1 MSTKRIIFSGKVQG
15 VGFRYTTKEIAL
27 GFDVCGWVKNL
38 FDGTVEMHVMGE
50 DEEVDDYLREII
62 EESTVARFIKDV
74 KIDDIPPLE
83 NASGFRITE

>member
-83 NASGFRITE
+83 NAAGFRITD

>member
-1 MSTKRIIFSGKVQG
+1 MSAKRIIFSGRVQG

-38 FDGTVEMHVMGE
+38 FDGSVEMHVMGE
-50 DEEVDDYLREII
+50 PEEVDEYLKEII
-62 EESTVARFIKDV
+62 EESVVARFIKEI

-83 NASGFRITE
+83 NAVGFRITE